1 MTALLSAVSAVA
13 VLALLLVLVGYL
25 RAIGGMV
32 ATIEETLV
40 DKVGPGARDV
50 AGHLAATSKAATGL
64 QSELDAFLRS

>member
-1 MTALLSAVSAVA
+1 MTALLSALTAAAV
-13 VLALLLVLVGYL
+13 VALFVVLVGYL

-40 DKVGPGARDV
+40 DKVAPGAGDV
-50 AGHLAATSKAATGL
+50 AGHLAVTSTAATGL